1 MGLMPSPFTLPVLGG
16 SLLAAVALG
25 VHLGESS
32 IGLINPI
39 YFQAPPLH
47 PRERG
52 AAIDESSLHRAPP
65 VQTALYGWEAGHAAR
80 AAECGDCGVRDSN
93 VYSARVPYFG
103 NRSDVRVAVA
113 ETRELMGERFAEVPE
128 DLSERA
134 SQVERYAHYPVTEDE
149 VEAGFEGKDQQL
161 DDVKPEPQE

>member
-1 MGLMPSPFTLPVLGG
+1 MPSLFTLPVLGG
-16 SLLAAVALG
+16 SLLAAIAFG

-52 AAIDESSLHRAPP
+52 AAIDEASLHRAAPP
-65 VQTALYGWEAGHAAR
+65 ALDLYGWEQGHAAR
-80 AAECGDCGVRDSN
+80 AAECGDCSVRDV

-103 NRSDVRVAVA
+103 SRSDVHVAVA
-113 ETRELMGERFAEVPE
+113 DARELMGERFAEVPE
-128 DLSERA
+128 DVAPRA
-134 SQVERYAHYPVTEDE
+134 SQVERYAHYQIEADEPETRFEFKEPPAEDS
-149 VEAGFEGKDQQL
+149 KDEL
-161 DDVKPEPQE
+161 QE